1 MPEEKRFS
9 RISVH
14 AEDDE
19 VVIRAGAVVDPPRES
34 APEVASRPVDAVAS
48 EAVAAIEA
56 DSEGVPPSCELPSED
71 DEDDGRFAKARVGSD
86 EQGYRETTLEDLEG
100 GKAPFA
106 QKAVIVAAILLIVC
120 AIVYG
125 VAFA

>member
-9 RISVH
+9 HISVH

-19 VVIRAGAVVDPPRES
+19 VVIQAGAVADSPCEPEPAARPAEAA
-34 APEVASRPVDAVAS
+34 APEAGAAAAMVPEDVPTSDEAPSVREAEVESDADVR
-48 EAVAAIEA
+48 A
-56 DSEGVPPSCELPSED
+56 DSD
-71 DEDDGRFAKARVGSD
+71 AR
-86 EQGYRETTLEDLEG
+86 GYRETTLEDLEG
-100 GKAPFA
+100 GKTPIA
-106 QKAVIVAAILLIVC
+106 QKVVIVAAILLIVC